1 MEANNER
8 KPPSLVRSLMPCLF
22 PTEIEAN
29 EERKHPSFVRSLM
42 SCNCDKI
49 QTFLNEKIRTCLP
62 QSLPN
67 GKFVLNE
74 EESEANQV
82 MEKIVDALVPVKP
95 NEGFNVESMDI
106 EVADIE
112 IPLERDQQ
120 LFCQDCN
127 GDHDFWGYRGVAHMG
142 YGRYAFFEGSNL
154 KIEFRG
160 LFKIHDDKKFL
171 RIDMGGFFTPK
182 SHWEDQEAEELRDK
196 EWCENH
202 YFEGPD
208 NTE

>member
-1 MEANNER
+1 MVEITKER
-8 KPPSLVRSLMPCLF
+8 L
-22 PTEIEAN
+22 
-29 EERKHPSFVRSLM
+29 
-42 SCNCDKI
+42 
-49 QTFLNEKIRTCLP
+49 TFEKNVP
-62 QSLPN
+62 VFNS
-67 GKFVLNE
+67 
-74 EESEANQV
+74 
-82 MEKIVDALVPVKP
+82 KIVAFIK
-95 NEGFNVESMDI
+95 GIFAM
-106 EVADIE
+106 
-112 IPLERDQQ
+112 
-120 LFCQDCN
+120 
-127 GDHDFWGYRGVAHMG
+127 AHMG

>member
-106 EVADIE
+106 EVAEIE
-112 IPLERDQQ
+112 IPLEHDQQ
-120 LFCQDCN
+120 LFSQDCN
-127 GDHDFWGYRGVAHMG
+127 GDHDFWGYRGLKCTG
-142 YGRYAFFEGSNL
+142 YGKYAWCEGNNL
-154 KIEFRG
+154 QIEYRG
-160 LFKIHDDKKFL
+160 LFKIHNDKKFL
-171 RIDMGGFFTPK
+171 RIDMGGFFIPK
-182 SHWEDQEAEELRDK
+182 SHWEEQEGEELRDK

-202 YFEGPD
+202 YQDGPD
-208 NTE
+208 YTE

>member
-106 EVADIE
+106 EVAEIE
-112 IPLERDQQ
+112 IPLEHDQQ
-120 LFCQDCN
+120 LFSQDCN
-127 GDHDFWGYRGVAHMG
+127 GDHDFWGYRGLVRRRNG
-142 YGRYAFFEGSNL
+142 EYAFYEGNNL
-154 KIEFRG
+154 RMEYRG

-171 RIDMGGFFTPK
+171 RLDMGGFFIPK
-182 SHWEDQEAEELRDK
+182 SLWEEQEGEELRYK
-196 EWCENH
+196 EWFKNE
-202 YFEGPD
+202 YLDGSD
-208 NTE
+208 NSE